1 LSRITATH
9 PEDFEVFRDDWRLEH
24 DMAEPLQYRL
34 LPDDAA
40 GWGWEVVTKDRK
52 LVARGVADSHV
63 EARGAAMEA
72 GLQGFIKRKR
82 E

>member
-1 LSRITATH
+1 
-9 PEDFEVFRDDWRLEH
+9 
-24 DMAEPLQYRL
+24 MAEPLQYRL

-52 LVARGVADSHV
+52 LIARGIADSHV

-82 E
+82 A